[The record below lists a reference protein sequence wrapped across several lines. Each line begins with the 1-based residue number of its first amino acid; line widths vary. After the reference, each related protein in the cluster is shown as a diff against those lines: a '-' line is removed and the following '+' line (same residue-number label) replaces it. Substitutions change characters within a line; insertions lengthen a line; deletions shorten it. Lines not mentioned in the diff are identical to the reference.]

1 MKLYILLLLPM
12 WLFSESLDVLIENAK
27 NSHNSLKT
35 IEQRVSAI
43 DDEYQVSRNFA
54 DPSISLSMSDIQ
66 FDDPTK
72 RDLEPM
78 QFTSINFKQKIP
90 YFGKRDA
97 VSKKIDAKK
106 QKISL
111 TLDETKV
118 KLVKAIKISA
128 YSIWQ
133 IEQELKII
141 NEYINL
147 TKQNIELYSAYGS
160 NDTSSHMS
168 IMSAEMTL
176 SELRIKESRLKSSL
190 VGLYERLSYLSAME
204 VKSVELD
211 MDVNTPKDVSFYT
224 STKGANLTYKIKETT
239 LSEANE
245 DIKVKELDSYIDPVV
260 QVGYYHRDAFKDYAN
275 IGIAF
280 SLPIYGTQDSKA
292 EISRKLALAFKS
304 EVVDAD
310 NSIKAQIIQTHAKL
324 LSAYKIYD
332 IIQNQSMPQIEHMFE
347 LSSSSIKNGD
357 ELFLYINL
365 LEKKLTLDE
374 KSIGIVAVYYKTEAT
389 LDALIG
395 EMK

>member
-12 WLFSESLDVLIENAK
+12 WLFSESLEVLIQNAK

-43 DDEYQVSRNFA
+43 DDEYQISRNFS

-66 FDDPTK
+66 FSDPTK

-78 QFTSINFKQKIP
+78 QYTAINFKQKIP

-118 KLVKAIKISA
+118 KLVKAIKITA

-133 IEQELKII
+133 IEQELKIT

-160 NDTSSHMS
+160 SDTKSHMS

-176 SELRIKESRLKSSL
+176 SELKIKKSRFDSSL
-190 VGLYERLSYLSAME
+190 IGLYEKLSYLSAME

-211 MDVNTPKDVSFYT
+211 MDVNTPKELIFYT
-224 STKGANLTYKIKETT
+224 QTKGANISYKVKQAILT
-239 LSEANE
+239 EANE
-245 DIKVKELDSYIDPVV
+245 DIKVKELNSYIDPVV
-260 QVGYYHRDAFKDYAN
+260 QVGYYNREAFEDYAN

-280 SLPIYGTQDSKA
+280 SLPIYGTQDSQT
-292 EISRKLALAFKS
+292 EISKKLALAFKS
-304 EVVDAD
+304 EMIDLD
-310 NSIKAQIIQTHAKL
+310 KQLKAQIVQTHTEL
-324 LSAYKIYD
+324 LNSYKIYD
-332 IIQNQSMPQIEHMFE
+332 IIQNQSMPQIQHMFE

-365 LEKKLTLDE
+365 LEKKLALDE
-374 KSIGIVAVYYKTEAT
+374 KSIGVVAAYHKTQAS